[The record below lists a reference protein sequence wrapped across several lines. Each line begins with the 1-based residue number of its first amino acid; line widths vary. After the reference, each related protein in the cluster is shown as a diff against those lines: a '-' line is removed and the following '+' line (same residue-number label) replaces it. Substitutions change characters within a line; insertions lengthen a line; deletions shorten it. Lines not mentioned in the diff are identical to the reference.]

1 MIIIY
6 IFTFLLLSIKS
17 RIYNTIDEIYYNLS
31 KTIHKIP
38 IQFAINGT
46 NDYSYNFQSQDI
58 LYYFS
63 RMYVSEAKKELDIL
77 HQHIKIIFD
86 LNISEN
92 NNELF
97 NYFTDEIKYHE
108 TISADI
114 YFKSL
119 KFYEIYDD
127 FSFDFQY
134 EIDDLDKDII
144 INYENIDKLNLFNY
158 LLFEEKND
166 LYENNT
172 LNHFIKINIINTFE
186 KQIKKYLITF
196 PECDSLEYFKSIIHY
211 FKNQLFL
218 IDYKIINPN
227 EGEWRTVYQCKI
239 NEFKYKE
246 ITKKN
251 RSIIFNDINVTA
263 YFVIDSMDPSDFDN
277 EREEDETKSF
287 QIDYISINN
296 NKKISYGKL
305 SKYGDGYELESLK
318 LIINKT
324 ISTLEN
330 KEIE

>member
-63 RMYVSEAKKELDIL
+63 RMYVSEAKKELDIS

-119 KFYEIYDD
+119 KFYEIYDE

-172 LNHFIKINIINTFE
+172 LNHFIKINIINTVE

-196 PECDSLEYFKSIIHY
+196 PECDSLEYFNSIINY
-211 FKNQLFL
+211 LYYLFFN
-218 IDYKIINPN
+218 IIN
-227 EGEWRTVYQCKI
+227 
-239 NEFKYKE
+239 
-246 ITKKN
+246 
-251 RSIIFNDINVTA
+251 
-263 YFVIDSMDPSDFDN
+263 
-277 EREEDETKSF
+277 
-287 QIDYISINN
+287 
-296 NKKISYGKL
+296 
-305 SKYGDGYELESLK
+305 
-318 LIINKT
+318 IINIIIPPVIPIPVRIFFLLLFCKLLVVFSF
-324 ISTLEN
+324 IVL
-330 KEIE
+330 